1 MKKVLILLLFVLVI
15 YCLKC
20 TNENMTNNQRYPN
33 CIESDKLA
41 LRVFNLLEKH
51 GKLDQTHLMD
61 AYSILICLYDELKE
75 QNCSE
80 ELMIK
85 YYDQLKTLKYKDTE
99 SSNSKVKN
107 ILKELNIELYKSN
120 YYLEKI
126 ITGCVFIIELSSCQ
140 LKLFSDD
147 SNELAN
153 LNKLFYKRY
162 LNEIQKLDNC

>member
-1 MKKVLILLLFVLVI
+1 MKKVLILLFFVLVI
-15 YCLKC
+15 YYLTYKKEPMVN
-20 TNENMTNNQRYPN
+20 NERYPK

-51 GKLDQTHLMD
+51 GKLNQTYIMN
-61 AYSILICLYDELKE
+61 AYSILICLYNELKD
-75 QNCSE
+75 QNCTE
-80 ELMIK
+80 EIMIK
-85 YYDQLKTLKYKDTE
+85 YYNQLKNLKYKETE
-99 SSNSKVKN
+99 SSNSKIKN
-107 ILKELNIELYKSN
+107 ILQKLNIELYKSN

-126 ITGCVFIIELSSCQ
+126 IIGCIFIIEISSCQ
-140 LKLFSDD
+140 LKLFPDD

>member
-1 MKKVLILLLFVLVI
+1 
-15 YCLKC
+15 
-20 TNENMTNNQRYPN
+20 MTNNQRYPD
-33 CIESDKLA
+33 CIKSDKLA

-51 GKLDQTHLMD
+51 GKLDQTYIMD
-61 AYSILICLYDELKE
+61 AYSILICLYNELKE
-75 QNCSE
+75 QNCTE
-80 ELMIK
+80 EIMIK
-85 YYDQLKTLKYKDTE
+85 YYNQLKNLKYKETE
-99 SSNSKVKN
+99 SLNSKIKD
-107 ILKELNIELYKSN
+107 ILQKLNIELYKSN